1 MSDEFQTT
9 CTVGRRGREGECGDT
24 FAQNQTVA
32 AEGPIAFGKQT
43 QAVEM
48 QQGQAVEVFD
58 AKDEGAFRPAAQTI
72 VCLNQRMGGRGAG
85 GRQTENLSVAAAF
98 AQIFG
103 KIEQAVFPNV
113 RIARAAA
120 VFVFGDGVG
129 TRTDEHRRVVPAF
142 RRPSGIFGGAA
153 QMLFG
158 NICKS
163 GAPQAVVGKSAEI
176 SGLLRLV

>member
-1 MSDEFQTT
+1 
-9 CTVGRRGREGECGDT
+9 
-24 FAQNQTVA
+24 
-32 AEGPIAFGKQT
+32 
-43 QAVEM
+43 M

-58 AKDEGAFRPAAQTI
+58 AENKGAFRSAAQTI
-72 VCLNQRMGGRGAG
+72 VCLNQRMGRRGAG
-85 GRQTENLSVAAAF
+85 GRQTENLPVAAAF

-103 KIEQAVFPNV
+103 KIEQTVFSNV

-120 VFVFGDGVG
+120 VFVFGDGVR
-129 TRTDEHRRVVPAF
+129 TRTDEHRRSMPAF

-158 NICKS
+158 NIRKS